1 MAYNYLDITNEAL
14 KRINEVQL
22 TSSTFGSAVGIQG
35 LAKDAVNNSQRD
47 IFMSEQEWPFA
58 YAETSQTLTA
68 GTKEYSLTTGFLK
81 IDIDTVLI
89 DRNDDLN
96 VEETHLTPLSY
107 QEYIDR
113 YKERDEQRDSGDFD
127 TPRFVYLT
135 PDYKLGVSPT
145 PDKAYVVK
153 YTYFKTATEL
163 SNATDVPEVSS
174 QFKNTLIDGT
184 MYHLYMMR
192 DNAELAALS
201 RRNFDEGIEK
211 MRTILINRYI
221 RMRDT
226 RVSHVI
232 NDW

>member
-1 MAYNYLDITNEAL
+1 MAYTYLDITNETL

-22 TSSTFGSAVGIQG
+22 TSSTFSSAVGIQG
-35 LAKDAVNNSQRD
+35 LAKDAVNSSQRD
-47 IFMSEQEWPFA
+47 IFMSEQEWPFS
-58 YAETSQTLTA
+58 YATTSQTLTA
-68 GTKEYSLTTGFLK
+68 GTKEYSLTTGFLS

-96 VEETHLTPLSY
+96 VKETHLIPLSY

-113 YKERDEQRDSGDFD
+113 YMEKDEQRDSGDYD
-127 TPRFVYLT
+127 TPKYVYLT

-145 PDKAYVVK
+145 PDKAYVIK

-163 SNATDVPEVSS
+163 SLATDVPEVSE
-174 QFKNTLIDGT
+174 QFKNTLIDGAI
-184 MYHLYMMR
+184 YHLYMMR

-201 RRNFDEGIEK
+201 KRNFDEGIEK

-232 NDW
+232 ND

>member
-1 MAYNYLDITNEAL
+1 M
-14 KRINEVQL
+14 
-22 TSSTFGSAVGIQG
+22 
-35 LAKDAVNNSQRD
+35 
-47 IFMSEQEWPFA
+47 
-58 YAETSQTLTA
+58 
-68 GTKEYSLTTGFLK
+68 
-81 IDIDTVLI
+81 
-89 DRNDDLN
+89 
-96 VEETHLTPLSY
+96 
-107 QEYIDR
+107 
-113 YKERDEQRDSGDFD
+113 
-127 TPRFVYLT
+127 
-135 PDYKLGVSPT
+135 
-145 PDKAYVVK
+145 VK

-232 NDW
+232 ND

>member
-47 IFMSEQEWPFA
+47 IFKSEQECPFA

-127 TPRFVYLT
+127 TPRYVYLT

-211 MRTILINRYI
+211 MRTILLNRYI

-226 RVSHVI
+226 RVSDVI
-232 NDW
+232 ND

>member
-1 MAYNYLDITNEAL
+1 M
-14 KRINEVQL
+14 
-22 TSSTFGSAVGIQG
+22 
-35 LAKDAVNNSQRD
+35 
-47 IFMSEQEWPFA
+47 
-58 YAETSQTLTA
+58 
-68 GTKEYSLTTGFLK
+68 
-81 IDIDTVLI
+81 
-89 DRNDDLN
+89 
-96 VEETHLTPLSY
+96 
-107 QEYIDR
+107 
-113 YKERDEQRDSGDFD
+113 ERDEQSDSGDFD
-127 TPRFVYLT
+127 TPRYVYLT

-163 SNATDVPEVSS
+163 SAATDVPEVSS
-174 QFKNTLIDGT
+174 QFRNTLVDGT

-201 RRNFDEGIEK
+201 KRNFDEGIEK

-232 NDW
+232 ND